1 MKGRNKYEF
10 SQISLGSVGSL
21 EVGLEATEEAYDVL
35 DEASD
40 LLTDKTNI
48 LNPKDQE
55 NGKEKVQVITVV
67 SDKENK
73 VGVDIKAA
81 ETKSNGRKGKSK
93 NKKKVF

>member
-1 MKGRNKYEF
+1 M
-10 SQISLGSVGSL
+10 
-21 EVGLEATEEAYDVL
+21 EATEEAYDVL

-55 NGKEKVQVITVV
+55 NGKEKVQVITDV